1 MHSEIQ
7 NVTHHYQRWS
17 SSQYLLQMQVQA
29 QQRSSDALTTNIIP
43 SSQKVHQEYIVPK
56 SDAILTLTKM
66 NTCMTSLISFPLF

>member
-1 MHSEIQ
+1 
-7 NVTHHYQRWS
+7 
-17 SSQYLLQMQVQA
+17 MQVQA

-66 NTCMTSLISFPLF
+66 NTCMTSLISFPLFWNQHSFQLTQDYKGILKACNRV